1 MKVRVGYGL
10 GTRSLTND
18 ASRFTS
24 FVDAL
29 EGHGFDSL
37 WLSERLT
44 GDCPDPLIGLA
55 VAAGRTK
62 KLKLG
67 TSVQVLPGRNPVL
80 VAKEWASLDRLSGGR
95 ALPAFGLGVADPRE
109 QQAFGVARGE
119 RAKWFDEALPL
130 IRRLWT
136 EDSIDHDGER
146 FHYDALSVRPKPQQ
160 QPLDVWLGGIAPSE
174 LKRIGR
180 LADGWLPSFC
190 TPDDVER
197 SRPIIEK
204 VAAEHGRAI
213 DSEHWGALV
222 AYTDGEL
229 PDAVVTVLSARRPD
243 LDDPTA
249 VIASGHDGLRATL
262 ERFIA
267 VGASKFVAIPLA
279 EPDDW
284 DAELDALADAV
295 LDLQRSGGRQE
306 DSLQ

>member
-1 MKVRVGYGL
+1 MKVRIGYGL

-18 ASRFTS
+18 AGRFGA

-29 EGHGFDSL
+29 EGCGFDSL
-37 WLSERLT
+37 WLSERIT

-80 VAKEWASLDRLSGGR
+80 VAKEWASLDRLSNGR

-136 EDSIDHDGER
+136 EDSVDHDGER
-146 FHYDALSVRPKPQQ
+146 FHYEAVSVRPKPVQ
-160 QPLDVWLGGIAPSE
+160 QPPDVWLGGLAPSE
-174 LKRIGR
+174 LRRIGR
-180 LADGWLPSFC
+180 LGDGWLPSFC
-190 TPDDVER
+190 TPADIER
-197 SRPIIEK
+197 SRPVIEG
-204 VAAEHGRAI
+204 AASDAGREL

-222 AYTDGEL
+222 AYTDGPI
-229 PDAVVTVLSARRPD
+229 PDVVAAAISARRPD
-243 LDDPTA
+243 LEDPGE
-249 VIASGHDGLRATL
+249 VIASGIEGLRDRL
-262 ERFIA
+262 EGFVA
-267 VGASKFVAIPLA
+267 AGASKFVIVPLA

-284 DAELDALADAV
+284 DAALSQVAEA
-295 LDLQRSGGRQE
+295 LLPMQKAA
-306 DSLQ
+306 

>member
-1 MKVRVGYGL
+1 VKVRIGYGL

-18 ASRFTS
+18 AGRFAA

-29 EGHGFDSL
+29 EGCGFDSL
-37 WLSERLT
+37 WLSERIT

-80 VAKEWASLDRLSGGR
+80 LAKEWASLDRLSNGR
-95 ALPAFGLGVADPRE
+95 TLPAFGLGVADPRE

-136 EDSIDHDGER
+136 EDSVDHDGER
-146 FHYDALSVRPKPQQ
+146 FHYEAVSVRPKPVQ
-160 QPLDVWLGGIAPSE
+160 QPPDVWLGGLAPSE
-174 LKRIGR
+174 LRRIGR
-180 LADGWLPSFC
+180 LGDGWLPSFC
-190 TPDDVER
+190 TPADIER
-197 SRPIIEK
+197 SRP
-204 VAAEHGRAI
+204 VVQAAAADVGREL

-222 AYTDGEL
+222 AYTDGPI
-229 PDAVVTVLSARRPD
+229 PDLVAAAIAARRPD
-243 LDDPTA
+243 LEQPSD
-249 VIASGHDGLRATL
+249 VIASGIDGLRDRL
-262 ERFIA
+262 EAFVA
-267 VGASKFVAIPLA
+267 AGASKFVIVPLT

-284 DAELDALADAV
+284 DAALSQVGEALLPMQKAA
-295 LDLQRSGGRQE
+295 
-306 DSLQ
+306 